1 MSLDSKVEYNF
12 YAILIFMM
20 IFYLCIYS
28 YMCLKA
34 RANYLMDNIKH
45 SYTESFDNYDL
56 SELSN

>member
-1 MSLDSKVEYNF
+1 MTLDEKVTYN
-12 YAILIFMM
+12 YYIILVFMM
-20 IFYLCIYS
+20 VFYLC
-28 YMCLKA
+28 MCMYISIKA